1 MSVNDNPGDKD
12 FTEPAEPNE
21 PTGSTGSTGS
31 EAHDADP
38 ADAAAQAAD
47 ASELDPTLEAD
58 LAEALADIDPDAPA
72 DADGDGEVDSVE
84 AQLAE
89 RTEDLQRLSA
99 EYANYRR
106 RTDRER
112 KVSIDNAKAQVIAQL
127 LPVLDDLELAE
138 KHGDLAEGPLK
149 VFRDKFV
156 GILDGLKVT
165 SFGEEGDA
173 FDPERHEAVQDLS
186 TGDEK
191 AIGTVLRK
199 GYQLDERLLR
209 TAMVIIADPA

>member
-1 MSVNDNPGDKD
+1 M
-12 FTEPAEPNE
+12 
-21 PTGSTGSTGS
+21 
-31 EAHDADP
+31 
-38 ADAAAQAAD
+38 
-47 ASELDPTLEAD
+47 
-58 LAEALADIDPDAPA
+58 
-72 DADGDGEVDSVE
+72 DSVE

-149 VFRDKFV
+149 VFRDKLV